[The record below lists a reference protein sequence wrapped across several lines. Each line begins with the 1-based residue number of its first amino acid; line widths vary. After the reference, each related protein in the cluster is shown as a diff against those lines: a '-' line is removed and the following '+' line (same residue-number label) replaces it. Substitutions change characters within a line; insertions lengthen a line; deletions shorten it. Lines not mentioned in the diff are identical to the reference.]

1 MLILGI
7 DPGSSGGL
15 AIVESKVNSLPK
27 IIWASKMPVVNVF
40 SKKIIDVMTVSAY
53 VYHSTSSMQK
63 NVEKKDAMHYL

>member
-40 SKKIIDVMTVSAY
+40 SKKIIDYFSKT
-53 VYHSTSSMQK
+53 
-63 NVEKKDAMHYL
+63 L